1 MFDIPII
8 GLFLQNLY
16 DLVISFIKDTQNV
29 ALLSTSFRCLIDSF
43 WRLFISCKIFH
54 SFFTIFID
62 QLKKLYR
69 DSKSSNNLSY
79 LLSPR
84 LQNLSA
90 PWSILP
96 NISKIYER
104 IMHNQMNDFFINKLS
119 TYQCLR
125 KRFGAQQCLLLIIE
139 KLQEIEGNKKGIC
152 SSVYGPITAYSNFNS
167 ISHEPLIGKLNA

>member
-104 IMHNQMNDFFINKLS
+104 IMHNQMNDFKKLQGIKGNKRVFAAVF
-119 TYQCLR
+119 TDQ
-125 KRFGAQQCLLLIIE
+125 LLLTHLLIVIHM
-139 KLQEIEGNKKGIC
+139 
-152 SSVYGPITAYSNFNS
+152 
-167 ISHEPLIGKLNA
+167 SH